1 MNIEK
6 LSILLQKVHF
16 VRIMLLVLGLN
27 LAVWAFLVLPK
38 QDRIARLQD
47 SYAQLRKQA
56 ASDQKEVRELQA
68 RLKHLQQAQQ
78 DLKTIYSTLLIPR
91 TRGVTAIRLEL
102 ESLANDLQVQRR
114 DFTYDYTDLEDLN
127 LQQFTLSVP
136 VEGNY
141 RNIRR
146 FINSIERS
154 EHFLILDRVD
164 LSSEKKADVLNLD
177 FVLSTYLVKD
187 EK

>member
-1 MNIEK
+1 MNTEK
-6 LSILLQKVHF
+6 LSILLKKIHF
-16 VRIMLLVLGLN
+16 VRFLLAVLAIN
-27 LAVWAFLVLPK
+27 LAIWIFLVLPK

-47 SYAQLRKQA
+47 SYAQLRTQA
-56 ASDQKEVRELQA
+56 AADQKNVRELQA

-78 DLKTIYSTLLIPR
+78 DLKTIYSSLLVPR
-91 TRGVTAIRLEL
+91 SRGVTEIRLEL
-102 ESLANDLQVQRR
+102 ETLANDLQVKRR
-114 DFTYDYTDLEDLN
+114 DFTYDYTDLKDFN

-177 FVLSTYLVKD
+177 FMLSTYLVKN
-187 EK
+187 ER

>member
-6 LSILLQKVHF
+6 ISVRLKNIHF
-16 VRIMLLVLGLN
+16 VRILLVVLGMN
-27 LAVWAFLVLPK
+27 LAIWGFLVLPK
-38 QDRIARLQD
+38 QDRIAALQKN
-47 SYAQLRKQA
+47 YADLRTQSA
-56 ASDQKEVRELQA
+56 ADQKEIKELQA

-78 DLKTIYSTLLIPR
+78 DLKTIYSTMLIR
-91 TRGVTAIRLEL
+91 RREGVTTIRLEL
-102 ESLANDLQVQRR
+102 ESLANNLQVKRR
-114 DFTYDYTDLEDLN
+114 DFTYDYKDLEGYG
-127 LQQFTLSVP
+127 LQQFMLSVP

-164 LSSEKKADVLNLD
+164 LSSEKKEDILNLD
-177 FVLSTYLVKD
+177 FSLSTYLVED

>member
-6 LSILLQKVHF
+6 ISVNLKKIHF
-16 VRIMLLVLGLN
+16 VRFLLAVLGVN
-27 LAVWAFLVLPK
+27 LAIWGFLVLPK
-38 QDRIARLQD
+38 QDRIAALQKD
-47 SYAQLRKQA
+47 YATLRNQG
-56 ASDQKEVRELQA
+56 STDQKEIKELQV
-68 RLKHLQQAQQ
+68 RLKHLQQAQD
-78 DLKTIYSTLLIPR
+78 DLKTIYKKLLIRR
-91 TRGVTAIRLEL
+91 TDGMSIRVEL
-102 ESLANDLQVQRR
+102 EGLANNLQVKRSDFSYDYKDLQ
-114 DFTYDYTDLEDLN
+114 DFG
-127 LQQFTLSVP
+127 LQHFMLSVP

-164 LSSEKKADVLNLD
+164 LSSEKKEDSLNLA
-177 FVLSTYLVKD
+177 FTLSTYLVED

>member
-6 LSILLQKVHF
+6 ISVNLKRIHF
-16 VRIMLLVLGLN
+16 VRFLLVVLGVN
-27 LAVWAFLVLPK
+27 LGIWGFLVLPK
-38 QDRIARLQD
+38 QDRIAALQKN
-47 SYAQLRKQA
+47 YADLRNQGA
-56 ASDQKEVRELQA
+56 ADQKEIKQLQA
-68 RLKHLQQAQQ
+68 RLKHLQQAQE
-78 DLKTIYSTLLIPR
+78 DLKTIYNKLLIRR
-91 TRGVTAIRLEL
+91 TEGMSIRMEL
-102 ESLANDLQVQRR
+102 EGLANNLQVKRS
-114 DFTYDYTDLEDLN
+114 DFSYDYKQLEDFG
-127 LQQFTLSVP
+127 LQHFMLSVP

-164 LSSEKKADVLNLD
+164 LSSERKEDILNLD
-177 FVLSTYLVKD
+177 FTLSTYLVED

>member
-6 LSILLQKVHF
+6 ISVNLKKIHF
-16 VRIMLLVLGLN
+16 VRFLLVVLGVN
-27 LAVWAFLVLPK
+27 LAIWAFLVVPK
-38 QDRIARLQD
+38 QDRIAALQK
-47 SYAQLRKQA
+47 SYADLRSQGA
-56 ASDQKEVRELQA
+56 ADQKEIKQLQG
-68 RLKHLQQAQQ
+68 RLKHLQQAQE
-78 DLKTIYSTLLIPR
+78 DLKTIYSKLLIRR
-91 TRGVTAIRLEL
+91 TEGMSIRVEL
-102 ESLANDLQVQRR
+102 ESLANNLQVKRADFSYDYKDLQ
-114 DFTYDYTDLEDLN
+114 DFG
-127 LQQFTLSVP
+127 LQHFMLSVP

-164 LSSEKKADVLNLD
+164 LSSELKEDALNLD
-177 FVLSTYLVKD
+177 FMLSTYLVED

>member
-6 LSILLQKVHF
+6 ISVNLKRIHF
-16 VRIMLLVLGLN
+16 VRFLLLVLGVN
-27 LAVWAFLVLPK
+27 LAIWGFLVLPK
-38 QDRIARLQD
+38 QDRIAALQK
-47 SYAQLRKQA
+47 SYAYLRTQ
-56 ASDQKEVRELQA
+56 SSTDQKEIKQLQA
-68 RLKHLQQAQQ
+68 RLKHLQQAQL
-78 DLKTIYSTLLIPR
+78 DLKTIYSKLLIHR
-91 TRGVTAIRLEL
+91 TQGMTIRVEL
-102 ESLANDLQVQRR
+102 EGLANNLQVKRA
-114 DFTYDYTDLEDLN
+114 DFSYDYKKLEDFG
-127 LQQFTLSVP
+127 LQHFMLSVP

-164 LSSEKKADVLNLD
+164 LSSEKKEDTLNLD
-177 FVLSTYLVKD
+177 FMLSTYLVED

>member
-1 MNIEK
+1 MNTEK
-6 LSILLQKVHF
+6 LSILLKRIHF
-16 VRIMLLVLGLN
+16 VRIMLAALALN
-27 LAVWAFLVLPK
+27 FAVWAFLVLPK

-47 SYAQLRKQA
+47 NYGQLRTQA
-56 ASDQKEVRELQA
+56 AADQRNVKELQN

-78 DLKTIYSTLLIPR
+78 DLKTIYSTLLVSR
-91 TRGVTAIRLEL
+91 TRGVTEIRLEL
-102 ESLANDLQVQRR
+102 ESLANDLQVKRR
-114 DFTYDYTDLEDLN
+114 DFTYDYEELEDFN

-141 RNIRR
+141 HNIRR

-177 FVLSTYLVKD
+177 FMLSTYLVKN
-187 EK
+187 EN

>member
-1 MNIEK
+1 MNVEK
-6 LSILLQKVHF
+6 ISVSLKKIHF
-16 VRIMLLVLGLN
+16 VRILLVVLGVN
-27 LAVWAFLVLPK
+27 LAIWGFLVLPL
-38 QDRIARLQD
+38 QDRIAALQK
-47 SYAQLRKQA
+47 SYADLRTQG
-56 ASDQKEVRELQA
+56 ASDQKEVKELQA

-78 DLKTIYSTLLIPR
+78 DLKTIYRTMLIPR
-91 TRGVTAIRLEL
+91 TEGVTTIRLEL
-102 ESLANDLQVQRR
+102 EGLANNLQVKRS
-114 DFTYDYTDLEDLN
+114 DFSYDYNPLEDFG
-127 LQQFTLSVP
+127 LQHFMLSVP

-164 LSSEKKADVLNLD
+164 LSSERKEDVLNLD
-177 FVLSTYLVKD
+177 FMLSTYLVED